1 LNIRLWLFIE
11 VNGKI
16 NVLYLKLPLLGK
28 NLIIII
34 LLYAK
39 NPKAYLHIWL
49 YLIDVTMGN

>member
-1 LNIRLWLFIE
+1 
-11 VNGKI
+11 
-16 NVLYLKLPLLGK
+16 LPLLGK

-39 NPKAYLHIWL
+39 NPKAYLYILL